1 MFLNAP
7 FISGMSMILKFG
19 STAAAALIRAVG
31 TVEPHQLVS
40 VALAMMS
47 TENPSMPAAIAERTS
62 FSRSRWRHC
71 VSAMGC
77 RGVGRSRRNPP

>member
-40 VALAMMS
+40 VA
-47 TENPSMPAAIAERTS
+47 
-62 FSRSRWRHC
+62 WR
-71 VSAMGC
+71 
-77 RGVGRSRRNPP
+77 